1 MTHTPGPWHIGMTNV
16 YNVDRFAKNA
26 EWARI
31 RGVDGGL
38 IAKIESVHP
47 KGERKS
53 QDFDIEAANARLIAS
68 APELLEALKKIV
80 AWHDCFPPT
89 SGEEDLPI
97 ISQARAAIAQAEG
110 R

>member
-1 MTHTPGPWHIGMTNV
+1 MTHTPGPWKYETRIQRGTYSQPVKGSPIRYYVTGPRPSPN
-16 YNVDRFAKNA
+16 FAEPIICHLGPTYERA
-26 EWARI
+26 EA
-31 RGVDGGL
+31 D
-38 IAKIESVHP
+38 
-47 KGERKS
+47 
-53 QDFDIEAANARLIAS
+53 ARLIAV